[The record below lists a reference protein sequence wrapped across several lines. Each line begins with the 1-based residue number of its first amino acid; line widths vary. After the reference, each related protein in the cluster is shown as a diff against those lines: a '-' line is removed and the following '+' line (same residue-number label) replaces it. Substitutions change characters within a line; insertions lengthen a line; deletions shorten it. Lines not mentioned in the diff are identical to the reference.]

1 MALFTKNKKSK
12 KEVEGPF
19 KDGKSPEKK
28 VQSINLIPPPTE
40 EEVEYVERKGKRSVS
55 GVLFIALV
63 IFVTVSVLGFNLWVK
78 LRLNQG
84 QQRLAETENE
94 IERHKLEEIQK
105 KTLDNKLS
113 AYQAV
118 VDQDFNADRVLEYL
132 LEVTEGLSNV
142 RTLYLDNDMKFEIR
156 GTATTYTNVAR
167 LWHDMSREEGYFE
180 SISLERVSRT
190 DTGDVNF
197 VFSGFMV
204 KEQVVTL

>member
-1 MALFTKNKKSK
+1 M
-12 KEVEGPF
+12 
-19 KDGKSPEKK
+19 
-28 VQSINLIPPPTE
+28 
-40 EEVEYVERKGKRSVS
+40 
-55 GVLFIALV
+55 
-63 IFVTVSVLGFNLWVK
+63 
-78 LRLNQG
+78 
-84 QQRLAETENE
+84 QRLAETENE